1 MDPGDTGAVAAG
13 PAVMVELLS
22 AHKVYMTGLV
32 PVRALAGVN
41 LTVMSGEFVA
51 VMGPSGC
58 GKSTLLNLV
67 GAIDSPTEGSVRVAG
82 VNLLDLGDDALSDF
96 RRDRIGFVHQF
107 YNLIPSLT
115 AAENVELPLAF
126 KGVQGP
132 ERARRVEDLLRLVGL
147 EDRSAHT
154 PSLLS
159 GGEQQRVAIARAL
172 ANRPGLVLLDE
183 PTGDLDVT
191 SGDAILDLLDRLN
204 REEGVTFIMVTHN
217 PLVAVKASRTIL
229 MEDGRV
235 VQTDAPATRPPDTA
249 PEDE

>member
-1 MDPGDTGAVAAG
+1 MAPQEPSAGGAA
-13 PAVMVELLS
+13 PLMVELQNT
-22 AHKVYMTGLV
+22 HKVYMTGLV

-41 LTVMSGEFVA
+41 LVVDRGEFVA

-58 GKSTLLNLV
+58 GKSTLLNIV
-67 GAIDSPTEGSVRVAG
+67 GAIDRPTEGRVRVSG
-82 VNLLDLGDDALSDF
+82 VNLLDLSDDDLSDF

-126 KGVQGP
+126 AGVP
-132 ERARRVEDLLRLVGL
+132 AAERAARVEELLRLVGL
-147 EDRSAHT
+147 EDRASHT

-183 PTGDLDVT
+183 PTGDLDVA
-191 SGDAILDLLDRLN
+191 SGDAILDLLRALN
-204 REEGVTFIMVTHN
+204 RDEGVTFIMVTHN
-217 PLVAVKASRTIL
+217 PLVASKAARTIL

-235 VQTDAPATRPPDTA
+235 V
-249 PEDE
+249 DEGRGASVPIGGPGVG

>member
-1 MDPGDTGAVAAG
+1 
-13 PAVMVELLS
+13 MVELHNT
-22 AHKVYMTGLV
+22 HKVYMTGLV

-41 LTVMSGEFVA
+41 LTVERGEFVA

-58 GKSTLLNLV
+58 GKSTLLNIV
-67 GAIDSPTEGSVRVAG
+67 GAIDRPTEGGVRVDR
-82 VNLLDLGDDALSDF
+82 VNLLDLTDDDLSDF

-126 KGVQGP
+126 KGVASG
-132 ERARRVEDLLRLVGL
+132 ERSARVKELLGLVGL
-147 EDRSAHT
+147 EDRAAHT

-183 PTGDLDVT
+183 PTGDLDVA
-191 SGDAILDLLDRLN
+191 SGDAILELLRTLN
-204 REEGVTFIMVTHN
+204 REEGVTFILVTHN
-217 PLVAVKASRTIL
+217 PLVAAKANRTIQ

-235 VQTDAPATRPPDTA
+235 VEDDPAGADHEAGETAVAPSTPPRRSEVD
-249 PEDE
+249 

>member
-1 MDPGDTGAVAAG
+1 MAPEQPSTGGAET
-13 PAVMVELLS
+13 PLMVELQNT
-22 AHKVYMTGLV
+22 HKVYMTGLV

-41 LTVMSGEFVA
+41 LEVDRGEFVA

-58 GKSTLLNLV
+58 GKSTLLNIV
-67 GAIDSPTEGSVRVAG
+67 GAIDRPTEGRVRVSG
-82 VNLLDLGDDALSDF
+82 VNLLDLSDDDLSDF

-126 KGVQGP
+126 AGVTAP
-132 ERARRVEDLLRLVGL
+132 ERAARVEELLELVGL
-147 EDRSAHT
+147 EDRASHT

-183 PTGDLDVT
+183 PTGDLDVA
-191 SGDAILDLLDRLN
+191 SGDAILELLRTLN

-217 PLVAVKASRTIL
+217 PMVASKAARTIL

-235 VQTDAPATRPPDTA
+235 VDEGRTA
-249 PEDE
+249 SVPIGGPGVG